1 MITIEQFLKA
11 VDYKINDGSEF
22 QWACFGANARY
33 LDAQKNGTGAPNGPS
48 ASILFDT
55 EDQTVY
61 QAMIYDYPNGRAY
74 RFSGAT
80 EYLQDYLSEAKLR
93 GVTDDAW
100 DNVKYIDLEDAGDFV
115 EKCSAIFAGESYDE
129 RVSIPIDLPQE
140 HLFALMK
147 QAHELDI
154 TFNQHVEQVLRDKI
168 KEMATLHGITD

>member
-11 VDYKINDGSEF
+11 VDYKINDGSVF
-22 QWACFGANARY
+22 QWACFGHNARY
-33 LDAQKNGTGAPNGPS
+33 LDAQKNGSDGPT
-48 ASILFDT
+48 ASIVFDT

-61 QAMIYDYPNGRAY
+61 QATVYDYPNSRAY
-74 RFSGAT
+74 RLMTG
-80 EYLQDYLSEAKLR
+80 EYSQDYQSEAKSR

-115 EKCSAIFAGESYDE
+115 EKCSAIFAGNSYDD

-140 HLFALMK
+140 DLFTLMK

-154 TFNQHVEQVLRDKI
+154 TLNQHVEQVLRSEIEKLAI
-168 KEMATLHGITD
+168 QYGITN

>member
-11 VDYKINDGSEF
+11 VDYKINNGSDF
-22 QWACFGANARY
+22 QWSCFGANARY
-33 LDAQKNGTGAPNGPS
+33 LDAQKDGVFGPS
-48 ASILFDT
+48 ASIVLDAKN
-55 EDQTVY
+55 QTVY
-61 QAMIYDYPNGRAY
+61 QAMVYDHPNNRAY
-74 RFSGAT
+74 RLTNF
-80 EYLQDYLSEAKLR
+80 EYIQSYQDEAKFR

-100 DNVKYIDLEDAGDFV
+100 DNVKYIELEDAGDFL

-154 TFNQHVEQVLRDKI
+154 TFNQHVEQVLRDQI
-168 KEMATLHGITD
+168 KEMAKQHGITD